1 MEEDKMVKPNLEER
15 ELKVTI
21 ANSLYKLLMEKA
33 QRSGFKTT
41 SELLRHLIRE
51 YAIRNSSK
59 EKGSK
64 R

>member
-33 QRSGFKTT
+33 QRLGFKTT